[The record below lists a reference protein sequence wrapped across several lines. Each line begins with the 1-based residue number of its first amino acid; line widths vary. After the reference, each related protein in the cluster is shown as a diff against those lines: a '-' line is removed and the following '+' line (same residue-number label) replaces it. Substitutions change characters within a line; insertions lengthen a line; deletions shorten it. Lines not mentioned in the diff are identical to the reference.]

1 MQHWL
6 ARDAA
11 GEPLLDRHCAPNEQ
25 PSQTPASTEA
35 LIAQLRVS
43 LAQESDLGFIGAQA
57 IARALSERLPA
68 DAVPSVRTIA
78 RILARLGLLDAG
90 KRVRRAPPP
99 IGWHL
104 PAVAARAADVDAF
117 DCIEDLP
124 IEGVGLAHILTAK
137 SILGPWTGAW
147 AAPKITAAFVIECLT
162 RHWRKHGLPSFAH
175 FDNDT
180 RFQGPHNRPNVIGA
194 VILFCLRLGITP
206 VFAPP
211 RETGFQADIEGF
223 NALWQAKVW
232 RRFHHLGFA
241 ALQGRSDSFC
251 AAYTALRAARSE
263 HAIGRRPWPRQGPAK
278 TIAKGTLI
286 FIRRTSETGGV
297 RILERTYE
305 VDAQWAHRLVRCE
318 LDVITRT
325 LRFFRLRRRTPS
337 RQPLAKKRQLI
348 GHLKLKN
355 PK

>member
-25 PSQTPASTEA
+25 PSQTPAGTEA

-43 LAQESDLGFIGAQA
+43 LAQDSDLGFIGAQA
-57 IARALSERLPA
+57 IARALRERLPA

-99 IGWHL
+99 VGWHL

-137 SILGPWTGAW
+137 SILGPLTGAW

-211 RETGFQADIEGF
+211 RETGFQADIEGI

-241 ALQGRSDSFC
+241 ALQVRSDAFC
-251 AAYTALRAARSE
+251 AACTALRAARSE
-263 HAIGRRPWPRQGPAK
+263 HAIVRRPWPRQGPAK
-278 TIAKGTLI
+278 TITKGTLI
-286 FIRRTSETGGV
+286 FIRRTSETGSV
-297 RILERTYE
+297 RILERTCE

-337 RQPLAKKRQLI
+337 RQPLAKKRQLT